1 MKKKDRERFLFHLGT
16 LMETGFTIIDAL
28 EMSESKYKKDS
39 KLIVE
44 GLIQGKSFNQCIK
57 DLKCFE
63 KTDIEILRLSEETGG
78 LTQAVI
84 DLSSMYKQK
93 RELNAK
99 LISFAVYPAFMMS
112 ILVAYI
118 FFAIFFM
125 VPMMKDLLST
135 LEVSG
140 GMIDDFDILRVF
152 MIENQLLII
161 GLIPILIGVFIVIA
175 KKFDLGLKIVLGSKY
190 KLYRETATVDKISKL
205 TMGGSNIM
213 EIFDLIGEV
222 KGINKEKII
231 LGLKEGVSIS
241 ESFGIGG
248 FSKDFCSIIRINEES
263 GNLIK
268 GFEMYLKSSRHILK
282 DVMEK
287 RMKLIEPV
295 SLVLIGGVVGI
306 SVISVM
312 GPLTD
317 AFTRIK

>member
-28 EMSESKYKKDS
+28 EMAEPKYKKDA
-39 KLIVE
+39 KFIVD
-44 GLIQGKSFNQCIK
+44 GLTEGKSFSQCIM

-84 DLSSMYKQK
+84 DLSSMYREK
-93 RELNAK
+93 RELKGK
-99 LISFAVYPAFMMS
+99 LISFAVYPSFMMG

-140 GMIDDFDILRVF
+140 GMIDEFDSLRVF
-152 MIENQLLII
+152 MIENQLAII
-161 GLIPILIGVFIVIA
+161 GMIPVMIGIFIVTA
-175 KKFDLGLKIVLGSKY
+175 KKFDIGLKIVLGNRY

-205 TMGGSNIM
+205 TIGGSNIM
-213 EIFDLIGEV
+213 DIFELLGEV
-222 KGINKEKII
+222 KGIDKKKITE
-231 LGLKEGVSIS
+231 GLKEGASIS
-241 ESFGIGG
+241 ESFGKGG
-248 FSKDFCSIIRINEES
+248 FSADFCSIIRINEES
-263 GNLIK
+263 GNLVK

-295 SLVLIGGVVGI
+295 ALVLIGGVVGI